1 LDNILIYSKT
11 ETEYIEYVRQV
22 LAKLVIVL
30 LLLELEKYK
39 FYKEEVI
46 FLGFIVGRNKIYIDL
61 IKVNTVLT

>member
-1 LDNILIYSKT
+1 LDDILIYSKT
-11 ETEYIEYVRQV
+11 ETEYIEHVRQV

-46 FLGFIVGRNKIYIDL
+46 FLGFIVGRNRIYIDL
-61 IKVNTVLT
+61 IKVNAVLT